1 MAEIKRRSEVICK
14 EVLDKEEYKI
24 KNFTNITFIKVIN
37 ELANLNLPQD
47 RFSRCLNSKTLV
59 DNSNNSIRLGTN
71 LSDYINNIYSNKDV
85 YKFIIDKVENIGIP
99 DNINSNQL
107 DDIIKDLLLRF
118 KQKTEGAD
126 ITAQI
131 INMIANQLINTLF
144 KYKSFKYEDSY
155 PTINETF
162 VNVIKE
168 KINQVNLNEIE
179 EARRAAAEQLRLDRE
194 KQNRDKVNLER
205 IITNEIKQ
213 NESLTKSRL
222 QEIIRKIM
230 ENINSGDLTLDKD
243 IIANKI
249 VSDIPDKH
257 VKVKLFNNQSDNT
270 NDEKVKTLIKN
281 FIDLYTKFG
290 KDGCESIKEILLKA
304 RSSLGGN
311 QELTIPLV
319 NKIITKLDS
328 LSLGL
333 DDAGIK
339 DRIVECLQIVDIG
352 TSKITDKGKN
362 SLPDLITKII
372 EEYRK
377 AAEAK
382 RVADEE
388 KQKEEDAKS
397 NEDKSGADTGTSSD
411 TTSGP
416 TSDTTSGPSSEIT
429 SGPTSSTSSG
439 PTSSTS
445 SSSPTEIPPQA
456 QSTKS
461 YNIKIT
467 KVNLTR
473 QITTEIVSETSDNV
487 ENASSITKY
496 YTITSDLCNIIK
508 NLYSGIIS
516 TQIIS
521 SSKISDEEITK
532 LIYRIIL
539 SNKFKYTTEPIIF
552 ILCYLKMAINKCAC
566 DDNNCINLNDKF
578 MIVDN
583 NSNAGTNTVIKA
595 LAIRKIYNLFN
606 IYTTTATEDV
616 FKLII
621 IYYICLNSFDSKKTQ
636 FDLNSKSNIYY
647 IFFNSDK
654 FYNPSLLDISLNE
667 PKKLGN
673 IINTITSLI
682 PIGIQKFISKLNP
695 QINIADYLVN
705 NEMTFPFFKRII
717 ELIIEN
723 SNSGTESYINSDNF
737 NNDILFWLIFKKCYS
752 IVYDNEEESFKK
764 IFPTSRSE
772 DYITSET
779 VKGIKGN
786 ILAYNRYIK
795 TDPACSSINKIIKEL
810 NINDYNI
817 TEDLLKKIIV
827 KYAVL
832 TGKVLTTDNL
842 WKCLFEHGI
851 YTYNDED
858 KSTGSQEDIEVF
870 KRIITSLIESS
881 EITGEGEG
889 SIKAEKDKIKAA
901 AEESGRTASE
911 AKRTAEEEKTKAAT
925 DEKTKQEADLKTYQN
940 TSLQLWDYL
949 KSQKSEFIKY
959 NETEKTYTVKN
970 QGKINVSFEGSKA
983 VSFDVSLTIKQDGDN
998 YIDTLTLSK
1007 NTLAQQGGNKNYS
1020 KKKLKRKISKRKNKK
1035 RKISKKKKRNN
1046 ISNKKIYVG
1055 GDPTVYNLNDLYLLP
1070 PTTLLQGNFTSNTIR
1085 LLDSSDDNKTITLN
1099 FFAMSNSSAISS
1111 PLYKAIKKFY
1121 EFKDSSEV
1129 LTAIA
1134 ASKKEKEDGTSCESK
1149 EYFIVKTKSRDNWRN
1164 STNILYS
1171 YTTIIAKN
1179 KIILLYPDV
1188 IDKNSDEIYEYT
1200 TPEKIMKKFKIDI
1213 YDFDDLTLKIEKKD
1227 SLQFKL
1233 SFFPKTNNPKL
1244 IKKFTLDL
1252 STLPNKNKINR
1263 CDGNEKC
1270 VEFIAYP
1277 VVNYL
1282 CCKIETTEDS
1292 IAPVSSSTSS
1302 SSFFSRTGRAISKPF
1317 SRTRSAPESSSGRAM
1332 GSNSSIVCINVG
1344 DYVSEGGNEVI
1355 SENPGE
1361 GDEIPGEGNK
1371 IPDEGNEIVGE
1382 GSGKNEEIDDD
1393 DADYHDVD
1401 LVHASTE
1408 PDYEGDLSSGGK
1420 ATSEFKGGKK
1430 LNNNKRLT
1438 KKKYKG
1444 GVCIKQIDP
1453 RILSKDLQDKIK
1465 EELGIETIGGKTKKN
1480 YKRKKNKRKTI
1491 RK

>member
-1 MAEIKRRSEVICK
+1 
-14 EVLDKEEYKI
+14 
-24 KNFTNITFIKVIN
+24 
-37 ELANLNLPQD
+37 
-47 RFSRCLNSKTLV
+47 
-59 DNSNNSIRLGTN
+59 
-71 LSDYINNIYSNKDV
+71 
-85 YKFIIDKVENIGIP
+85 
-99 DNINSNQL
+99 
-107 DDIIKDLLLRF
+107 
-118 KQKTEGAD
+118 
-126 ITAQI
+126 
-131 INMIANQLINTLF
+131 
-144 KYKSFKYEDSY
+144 
-155 PTINETF
+155 
-162 VNVIKE
+162 
-168 KINQVNLNEIE
+168 
-179 EARRAAAEQLRLDRE
+179 
-194 KQNRDKVNLER
+194 
-205 IITNEIKQ
+205 
-213 NESLTKSRL
+213 
-222 QEIIRKIM
+222 
-230 ENINSGDLTLDKD
+230 
-243 IIANKI
+243 
-249 VSDIPDKH
+249 
-257 VKVKLFNNQSDNT
+257 
-270 NDEKVKTLIKN
+270 
-281 FIDLYTKFG
+281 
-290 KDGCESIKEILLKA
+290 
-304 RSSLGGN
+304 
-311 QELTIPLV
+311 
-319 NKIITKLDS
+319 
-328 LSLGL
+328 
-333 DDAGIK
+333 
-339 DRIVECLQIVDIG
+339 
-352 TSKITDKGKN
+352 
-362 SLPDLITKII
+362 
-372 EEYRK
+372 
-377 AAEAK
+377 
-382 RVADEE
+382 
-388 KQKEEDAKS
+388 
-397 NEDKSGADTGTSSD
+397 
-411 TTSGP
+411 
-416 TSDTTSGPSSEIT
+416 
-429 SGPTSSTSSG
+429 
-439 PTSSTS
+439 
-445 SSSPTEIPPQA
+445 
-456 QSTKS
+456 
-461 YNIKIT
+461 
-467 KVNLTR
+467 
-473 QITTEIVSETSDNV
+473 
-487 ENASSITKY
+487 
-496 YTITSDLCNIIK
+496 
-508 NLYSGIIS
+508 
-516 TQIIS
+516 
-521 SSKISDEEITK
+521 
-532 LIYRIIL
+532 
-539 SNKFKYTTEPIIF
+539 
-552 ILCYLKMAINKCAC
+552 MAINKCAC

-695 QINIADYLVN
+695 QINVADYLDKN
-705 NEMTFPFFKRII
+705 DMTFPFFKRII

-752 IVYDNEEESFKK
+752 IVYDNEERSFKK
-764 IFPTSRSE
+764 IFPTSTSE

-832 TGKVLTTDNL
+832 TGKDLTTDNL

-870 KRIITSLIESS
+870 KALINTLITHENV
-881 EITGEGEG
+881 TGEGEG
-889 SIKAEKDKIKAA
+889 SIKSEKQKIIAA
-901 AEESGRTASE
+901 ADE
-911 AKRTAEEEKTKAAT
+911 AKTAAEAAKTTADDAKTAADT
-925 DEKTKQEADLKTYQN
+925 AEKTKQEADLITYQN

-1134 ASKKEKEDGTSCESK
+1134 ASKKEKEDNKSCKDK

-1213 YDFDDLTLKIEKKD
+1213 YDFADLTLKIEKKD

-1252 STLPNKNKINR
+1252 STLPNKNKFNR
-1263 CDGNEKC
+1263 CEENEKC

-1292 IAPVSSSTSS
+1292 IAPVSSSTSSS

-1344 DYVSEGGNEVI
+1344 DYVSEGGNEDI

-1371 IPDEGNEIVGE
+1371 IPDKGNEIVGE

-1408 PDYEGDLSSGGK
+1408 PDYDGDL
-1420 ATSEFKGGKK
+1420 AELKGGKK